1 MLWIY
6 HEVIAAAV
14 RGEHGMSDD
23 GLIMTLATIFLLVH
37 NYVIMGEVAFCQTEI
52 TRRDDMLN

>member
-23 GLIMTLATIFLLVH
+23 GLIMTLATIVLLEGNH
-37 NYVIMGEVAFCQTEI
+37 VIMGDVAVWQTEI
-52 TRRDDMLN
+52 T